1 MNDNTILTTNISNGN
16 GSISVVRVSRPLR
29 TARSKTVDKINR
41 QLIDNNL
48 IMRQSDKTRICNDR
62 VNKLIYFTPKPQ
74 CGFNLKV
81 MTCTDGYQLDWDVDP
96 RRIVSLACMPE
107 CADLPI
113 NINFREYPHT
123 GSGVSNRN
131 ENSNMEVYISKLPL
145 MCLNVSRLVYT
156 TRAFGYKKNP
166 DWNIGLKALDFYLK
180 YDTSYSNHQL
190 PTSSGINLS
199 MNLDFSNLLH
209 RLRSSGYLEYI
220 IKLGRCLAYDV
231 EVILGDN
238 KRKVYVY
245 KYVGGSVAEGVLTA
259 YYNEAQWYV
268 YVSAHSR
275 VRNETDIV
283 DLVKR

>member
-1 MNDNTILTTNISNGN
+1 M
-16 GSISVVRVSRPLR
+16 
-29 TARSKTVDKINR
+29 
-41 QLIDNNL
+41 
-48 IMRQSDKTRICNDR
+48 
-62 VNKLIYFTPKPQ
+62 
-74 CGFNLKV
+74 
-81 MTCTDGYQLDWDVDP
+81 DGYKLDWDVDP
-96 RRIVSLACMPE
+96 RRIVSLACMTE

-113 NINFREYPHT
+113 DINFREYTH
-123 GSGVSNRN
+123 GCSGVGDCDGN
-131 ENSNMEVYISKLPL
+131 ENENFHMEVYISKLPL

-166 DWNIGLKALDFYLK
+166 NWNIGLKALDFYLK

-190 PTSSGINLS
+190 PTSSGIELSTNLG
-199 MNLDFSNLLH
+199 FSNLLH

-245 KYVGGSVAEGVLTA
+245 KYVDGLFAEGVLTA
-259 YYNEAQWYV
+259 YYNETQWYV